1 MEERAVK
8 EITESLARYSLQK
21 PMSSRRFIDGL
32 DEFFCCSD
40 GIRPTFNRV

>member
-21 PMSSRRFIDGL
+21 PTSPGRFIDGL
-32 DEFFCCSD
+32 DEFFCSSD
-40 GIRPTFNRV
+40 GVLPPSNRV